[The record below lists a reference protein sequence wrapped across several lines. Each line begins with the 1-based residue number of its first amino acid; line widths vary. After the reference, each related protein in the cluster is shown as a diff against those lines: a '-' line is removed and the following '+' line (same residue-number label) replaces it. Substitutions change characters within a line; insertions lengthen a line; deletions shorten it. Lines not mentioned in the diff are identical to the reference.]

1 MLPAVCV
8 TDGRSPT
15 TEHSSST
22 ESPVSDMSDTDLLTL
37 DSQQVY
43 SSSAGQL
50 ITVVSAA
57 S

>member
-1 MLPAVCV
+1 M
-8 TDGRSPT
+8 TERSG
-15 TEHSSST
+15 ST
-22 ESPVSDMSDTDLLTL
+22 ESPVSDVSDTDLLTL